1 MTTEK
6 GTDMTD
12 TFSRSA
18 AVKRIRALAAVEF
31 GNTKGFKI
39 EVQDLHGVTDSLRH
53 LPLSHC
59 QHNAEFRVMKSTLSR
74 DAELRDMFR
83 MNIGDANTP
92 AWVVRS

>member
-12 TFSRSA
+12 RFSRSA

-31 GNTKGFKI
+31 GTTKGYKI
-39 EVQDLHGVTDSLRH
+39 EVQDINGVTDSLRN
-53 LPLSHC
+53 LPAEMC
-59 QHNAEFRVMKSTLSR
+59 KYGAEFRVMKSTMSR

-92 AWVVRS
+92 ASVVRS